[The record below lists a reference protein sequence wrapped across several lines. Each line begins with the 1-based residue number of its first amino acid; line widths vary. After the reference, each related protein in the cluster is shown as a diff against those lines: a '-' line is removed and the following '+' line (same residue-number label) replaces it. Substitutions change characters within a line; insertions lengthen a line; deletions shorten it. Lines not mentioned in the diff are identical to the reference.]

1 MKKLILLFI
10 LFDIA
15 NATKQSFSQVYK
27 SLYGN
32 STTVWNTDLGY
43 CDSECTDSVSITG
56 DTVIGIVS
64 YKKIHGND
72 INNGLGFLRQDT
84 VLGKAWFRNTFNNNE
99 YLVMDLSLSVAD
111 TFVIYD
117 FFDPPYTIYVDSV
130 YFKNGLKH
138 VRFNYWI
145 SMCGQIEK
153 LTFIEGSG
161 TNSGIAYLPTAG
173 GSGALNY
180 YLLCHF
186 KDGIRACGNVFYND
200 ACFVCYVGVNEIR
213 NNLSFFISPNPSSGI
228 FTLSSSEKISSIEI
242 TDVLGNC
249 ILKST
254 IKNQKSEINLSS
266 QPKGIYFLKVQNE
279 NANFGVKKIII
290 Q

>member
-1 MKKLILLFI
+1 M
-10 LFDIA
+10 
-15 NATKQSFSQVYK
+15 
-27 SLYGN
+27 
-32 STTVWNTDLGY
+32 GY
-43 CDSECTDSVSITG
+43 CDSECTDSISIAG
-56 DTVIGIVS
+56 DTVISTIS
-64 YKKIHGND
+64 YKKIHGNY

-84 VLGKAWFRNTFNNNE
+84 ILGKAWFRNTFNNTE
-99 YLVMDLSLSVAD
+99 YLIMNLSLSVAD

-117 FFDPPYTIYVDSV
+117 LWNPPYTIYVDSV

-145 SMCGQIEK
+145 SICGQIEK

-173 GSGALNY
+173 SPPNF

-186 KDGIRACGNVFYND
+186 KDGIRSYGNIFYND
-200 ACFVCYVGVNEIR
+200 SCFVCYVGINEIK

-228 FTLSSSEKISSIEI
+228 LTLSSSQQISSIEV

-249 ILKST
+249 ILKSP
-254 IKNQKSEINLSS
+254 IKNLQTEINLSS
-266 QPKGIYFLKVQNE
+266 QSKGIYFLKAQDE
-279 NANFGVKKIII
+279 KGNFGVKKIIL